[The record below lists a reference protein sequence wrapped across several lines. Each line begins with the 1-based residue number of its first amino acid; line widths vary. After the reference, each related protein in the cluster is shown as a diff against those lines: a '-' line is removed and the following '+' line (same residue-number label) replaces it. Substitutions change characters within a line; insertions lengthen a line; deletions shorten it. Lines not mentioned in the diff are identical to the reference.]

1 MKNRRIK
8 NNLFL
13 MLLGTAV
20 KGAAS
25 CLFALLLLSII
36 ENVNA
41 RKKVS
46 EKKKLFSAVAK
57 TPSSIEEKTAKWR

>member
-1 MKNRRIK
+1 
-8 NNLFL
+8 

-36 ENVNA
+36 ENVSVRN
-41 RKKVS
+41 KVS
-46 EKKKLFSAVAK
+46 AKKKLLSAVSK